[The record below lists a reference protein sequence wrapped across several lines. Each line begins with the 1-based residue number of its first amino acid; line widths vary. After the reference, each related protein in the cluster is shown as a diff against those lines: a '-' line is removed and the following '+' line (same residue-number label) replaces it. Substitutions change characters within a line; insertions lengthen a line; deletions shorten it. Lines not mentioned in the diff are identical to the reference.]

1 MRGYKKSALEVKHMP
16 NSEDIKFARL
26 VDWVEGRLSEEEAR
40 AVEREVAQ
48 PDSTTREELAW
59 LRAFGRISEEVVIA
73 SPPPQVRDA
82 LTERFEAYA
91 QAKRRPGLLKR
102 LVATL
107 TFDSGMQ
114 PALSWRATA
123 PELQREY
130 VYSTEAADVT
140 IDVRPRPRDGLVDIQ
155 GRIFPVNSTSPGA
168 FGVQLL
174 EGPSEVATTAANDL
188 GRFTFEAVP
197 PGVYEVLAS
206 SDRVEIR
213 IPHLELPYGR

>member
-1 MRGYKKSALEVKHMP
+1 MAD
-16 NSEDIKFARL
+16 SEDVQFAKL
-26 VDWVEGRLSEEEAR
+26 LDWVEGRLSEEEAR
-40 AVEREVAQ
+40 AVERQVAAA
-48 PDSTTREELAW
+48 DSATREEVAW
-59 LRAFGRISEEVVIA
+59 LRAFARISEDTVIA
-73 SPPPQVRDA
+73 SPPPQVRET

-91 QAKRRPGLLKR
+91 QGKRRPGLLEH

-107 TFDSGMQ
+107 TFDSGLQ
-114 PALSWRATA
+114 PAPGLRTA
-123 PELQREY
+123 GTPELQRKCT
-130 VYSTEAADVT
+130 YSTDAADIT
-140 IDVRPRPRDGLVDIQ
+140 ISVRPRPRDGLVDIQ